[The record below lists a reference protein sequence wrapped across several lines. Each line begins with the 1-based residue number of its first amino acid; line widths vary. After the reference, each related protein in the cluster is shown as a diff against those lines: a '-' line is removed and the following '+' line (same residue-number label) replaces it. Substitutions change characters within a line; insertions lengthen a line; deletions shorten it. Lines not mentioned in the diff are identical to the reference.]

1 MIPDE
6 GLRWGFLTPVP
17 DEIDARELPV
27 TGTLPPELDGRFL
40 RNGPNPRPG
49 EVAGHPFLGQGMVHG
64 VRLHSGRADWYRNRW
79 VRTAAVGGKG
89 AVRPDGTR
97 DLTAVSANT
106 HVIDHA
112 GRILALVESGLPH
125 ELTPD
130 LDTVGPVDFEGRLR
144 TAMTAHPK
152 PDPLTGELHLFGYG
166 TEPPYVTYHRL
177 DAAGDLTLSR
187 AVAVPG
193 PTMMHDFAITTRYVV
208 WLDLPLTYR
217 PELVGRTVPYQ
228 WDDNHGARIGIM
240 AKDDPDARVRWFDVD
255 PCYVFHVG
263 GAYEDDAGRI
273 VIDGVRY
280 PPAAIAAS
288 WGRIGSPTSAAPS
301 GAAPGLYRWTLDP
314 ARGRVDEYPLDESG
328 GEFPTLDE
336 PRTGR
341 PSRYRYLATSSS
353 EPGAITKHDL
363 TGGAVVRHDL
373 GDDVVA
379 GEAVFV
385 PATDTGSRR
394 EDDGWLLTIATRRDG
409 TASRLLVLDAAAPE
423 RAPVAA
429 VDLPRGVPAGFHGS
443 WIPDSRLGPQR

>member
-1 MIPDE
+1 MSPDE

-17 DEIDARELPV
+17 DQIDARELPV
-27 TGTLPPELDGRFL
+27 TGALPPELDGRFL

-49 EVAGHPFLGQGMVHG
+49 EVVRHPFLGQGMVHG
-64 VRLHSGRADWYRNRW
+64 IRLHGGRADWYRNRW
-79 VRTAAVGGKG
+79 VRTTAVDGQGS
-89 AVRPDGTR
+89 VQPDGTR

-112 GRILALVESGLPH
+112 GRILALVESGLPY
-125 ELTPD
+125 ELTPG
-130 LDTVGPVDFEGRLR
+130 LDTVGPVDFGGRLR

-152 PDPLTGELHLFGYG
+152 PDPLTGELHLFGYA
-166 TEPPYVTYHRL
+166 TDPPYVTYHRL
-177 DAAGDLTLSR
+177 DAAGALILSR
-187 AVAVPG
+187 AVNVSG

-217 PELVGRTVPYQ
+217 PELVGRTVPYR
-228 WDDNHGARIGIM
+228 WDDEYGARIGIM
-240 AKDDPDARVRWFDVD
+240 AKDDPNARVRWFDID
-255 PCYVFHVG
+255 PCYVFHIG
-263 GAYEDDAGRI
+263 GACEDADGRI

-288 WGRIGSPTSAAPS
+288 WERIGSPTSDTPS

-336 PRTGR
+336 TLTGQ
-341 PSRYRYLATSSS
+341 PSRYRYLATSSNG
-353 EPGAITKHDL
+353 PGAITKHDL
-363 TGGAVVRHDL
+363 TSGFAVRHDL

-423 RAPVAA
+423 QAPVAT

-443 WIPDSRLGPQR
+443 WIPDTRLGQQR